1 MTTGTG
7 KIKVSDCA
15 SYTIIPSWARFALLL
30 ATLVIVGTC
39 STVSGYIGTPHTECS
54 WRTDVANTSVLPQEG
69 WIGTRTVTH
78 IVPINVRLPHRYT
91 YKQIKTTIWHII
103 NVQFIINHC
112 NIKYQ
117 HQYAISSSNFT
128 SRVDF
133 GRSTDH
139 FYFWVCTQNSSR
151 TLFCFY
157 LRGAKWVKGQ
167 CNHSETC
174 IRWTL
179 MAPSLVSA

>member
-91 YKQIKTTIWHII
+91 YKQIKTTIWHI
-103 NVQFIINHC
+103 NHC

-117 HQYAISSSNFT
+117 YQYAISCSNFT
-128 SRVDF
+128 STVEF

-139 FYFWVCTQNSSR
+139 FYFWVCKQKTPQGHFSAFIYVVKNE
-151 TLFCFY
+151 
-157 LRGAKWVKGQ
+157 LRANATTVKPALGG
-167 CNHSETC
+167 HSWHL
-174 IRWTL
+174 RWCL
-179 MAPSLVSA
+179 LNRGVC

>member
-15 SYTIIPSWARFALLL
+15 SYTIIPSWASFALLL

-39 STVSGYIGTPHTECS
+39 STVSGYIGTPRTECS

-91 YKQIKTTIWHII
+91 YGAIITRCAEVCWRCQIPSITVFTRITVHALLFHVQPKPVAVCPGWARTPIKTCSLWTVVTSWTDAVSNRFISR
-103 NVQFIINHC
+103 QFKWEAIESLGTWITL
-112 NIKYQ
+112 
-117 HQYAISSSNFT
+117 ISS
-128 SRVDF
+128 R
-133 GRSTDH
+133 
-139 FYFWVCTQNSSR
+139 
-151 TLFCFY
+151 
-157 LRGAKWVKGQ
+157 
-167 CNHSETC
+167 
-174 IRWTL
+174 
-179 MAPSLVSA
+179 